1 MGVQDGQERR
11 LEAILRTLWEIVNS
25 VGSGK
30 LTFCQGISKTYDSCD
45 HVGRSC
51 CHLELFEPTILN
63 RVS

>member
-30 LTFCQGISKTYDSCD
+30 LTFVKEFQKPMTPVTMLAGLAATLGY
-45 HVGRSC
+45 
-51 CHLELFEPTILN
+51 LN
-63 RVS
+63 QPY